1 MFDDVN
7 MVRWML
13 GVLSLVLMFGGLIL
27 ILKRYQQTGGK
38 WGQLAPFGPLG
49 ARPESRLKVT
59 ESMMVDAR
67 RKLVMVEDG
76 VEEHLILLGTTQEL
90 LVSSR
95 PIGAKPKSKTTQT
108 QKKS

>member
-7 MVRWML
+7 MVRWLL

-38 WGQLAPFGPLG
+38 WGQLAHFGNLG
-49 ARPESRLKVT
+49 TRPENRLKVT
-59 ESMMVDAR
+59 ESMMVDTR

-95 PIGAKPKSKTTQT
+95 PISKQPAK
-108 QKKS
+108 KKS